1 MNNRSLRSLSARL
14 AFGTGLAGL
23 ACGLACGSAAAASD
37 DLWAQCRGSDA
48 GAAIRACSQIISGPD
63 AAADPDAAKTDHPN
77 ASDRDNAYVLR
88 AGAYLDRG
96 HADAAIADYSTA
108 INLAPANA
116 AAYVG
121 RALAYFHKDD
131 RDRAVID
138 FAVAARLDVQR
149 TDETAIANPDFARIA
164 ALARSFPQEK
174 PDDAAKSDDTG
185 SATAAV
191 RDAGAFCPTR
201 ETARLGFVLVD
212 HKEQRRQQVDPS
224 PGDVRTVDYFVDGER
239 AIIATYYKG
248 MLIVYGSLLES
259 YISSYDIDYAQQDN
273 VEVGQMSHYHASRV
287 TLDGKVTSATVER
300 RVVGREN
307 LAIGDCTFDTF
318 VVESL
323 TEYPDGET
331 THTRAN
337 FSPALKMNLRFTT
350 TAKGSKTYD
359 VSYDDIEPLSK

>member
-1 MNNRSLRSLSARL
+1 MSSKNLHSLSARL
-14 AFGTGLAGL
+14 ALCTGLAGL
-23 ACGLACGSAAAASD
+23 ACGLAFGSTAASGD
-37 DLWAQCRGSDA
+37 DVWAQCRSGEA
-48 GAAIRACSQIISGPD
+48 GVAIRACSQIISGPH
-63 AAADPDAAKTDHPN
+63 AATDPDAAKTDRPD
-77 ASDRDNAYVLR
+77 ASNRDDAHILR

-96 HADAAIADYSTA
+96 QADAAIADYSAA

-116 AAYVG
+116 AAYVD
-121 RALAYFHKDD
+121 RALAYFHKGD

-138 FAVAARLDVQR
+138 FAIAARLDVQK
-149 TDETAIANPDFARIA
+149 TNQTATANLDFAQIA
-164 ALARSFPQEK
+164 ALARSSPQEK
-174 PDDAAKSDDTG
+174 PDGAAKPEDT
-185 SATAAV
+185 ANARTAA
-191 RDAGAFCPTR
+191 RDTGAFCPTR

-212 HKEQRRQQVDPS
+212 HKEQRREQVDPS

-273 VEVGQMSHYHASRV
+273 VEVGQMSRYHASRM

-300 RVVGREN
+300 RVVGREK

-318 VVESL
+318 VVESQ
-323 TEYPDGET
+323 TAYPDGEIAR
-331 THTRAN
+331 TRAN

-350 TAKGSKTYD
+350 TAKDSKSYD

>member
-1 MNNRSLRSLSARL
+1 MSSRGLHSLSARL
-14 AFGTGLAGL
+14 AFCTSLAGL
-23 ACGLACGSAAAASD
+23 VCGLACGSATAAND
-37 DLWAQCRGSDA
+37 DVWAQCRGREA
-48 GAAIRACSQIISGPD
+48 GIAIGACGQIISGPD
-63 AAADPDAAKTDHPN
+63 AATDPDAAKTDRPD
-77 ASDRDNAYVLR
+77 ASDRDNAYILR

-96 HADAAIADYSTA
+96 QADAAIADYSAA

-121 RALAYFHKDD
+121 RARAYFRKGD

-138 FAVAARLDVQR
+138 FAIAARLDVQR
-149 TDETAIANPDFARIA
+149 TNETATANPDFAQIA
-164 ALARSFPQEK
+164 ALARSSPQEK
-174 PDDAAKSDDTG
+174 PDDTANAKAA
-185 SATAAV
+185 A
-191 RDAGAFCPTR
+191 RDAGTFCPTR

-273 VEVGQMSHYHASRV
+273 VEVGQMARYHASRM

-300 RVVGREN
+300 HVVGREK
-307 LAIGDCTFDTF
+307 LVIGDCTFDTF
-318 VVESL
+318 VVESR
-323 TEYPDGET
+323 TEYPDGEIAR
-331 THTRAN
+331 TRAN
-337 FSPALKMNLRFTT
+337 FSPSLKMNLRFTT
-350 TAKGSKTYD
+350 TAKDSKSYE

>member
-1 MNNRSLRSLSARL
+1 MSSKSLRSLSARL
-14 AFGTGLAGL
+14 AFCTGLASL
-23 ACGLACGSAAAASD
+23 ACGLAWGSAAAASD
-37 DLWAQCRGSDA
+37 DQWAQCRGSDA
-48 GAAIRACSQIISGPD
+48 GAAIRACSQIVSGPD
-63 AAADPDAAKTDHPN
+63 AAADPDAAAP
-77 ASDRDNAYVLR
+77 DRDNAYVLR
-88 AGAYLDRG
+88 AGAYLNRG
-96 HADAAIADYSTA
+96 QADAAIADYSAA

-116 AAYVG
+116 AAYLG
-121 RALAYFHKDD
+121 RALAYFRKGDH
-131 RDRAVID
+131 DRAVID
-138 FAVAARLDVQR
+138 FAIAARLDGQR
-149 TDETAIANPDFARIA
+149 TNETATANPDFAQIA
-164 ALARSFPQEK
+164 ALARNSLQDK
-174 PDDAAKSDDTG
+174 PDDTANAKAAAG
-185 SATAAV
+185 
-191 RDAGAFCPTR
+191 DAGAFCPTR

-259 YISSYDIDYAQQDN
+259 YITSYDIDYAQQDN
-273 VEVGQMSHYHASRV
+273 VEVGQLSHYHASRM

-318 VVESL
+318 VVESQ

-331 THTRAN
+331 TRTRAN

-350 TAKGSKTYD
+350 TAKDSKAYD

>member
-1 MNNRSLRSLSARL
+1 MSNRSLGSLFARL
-14 AFGTGLAGL
+14 AFGASLAGL
-23 ACGLACGSAAAASD
+23 TCGLAFGSTATSGD
-37 DLWAQCRGSDA
+37 DVWAQCRGSEA
-48 GAAIRACSQIISGPD
+48 GVAIRACSQIISGPD
-63 AAADPDAAKTDHPN
+63 TATDPDAAKTDRPN
-77 ASDRDNAYVLR
+77 ASDRDNAYILR

-96 HADAAIADYSTA
+96 QADAAIADYSAA

-121 RALAYFHKDD
+121 RALAYFRKGD

-138 FAVAARLDVQR
+138 FAIAARLDIQR
-149 TDETAIANPDFARIA
+149 TNETTTTNPDFARIA
-164 ALARSFPQEK
+164 ALARNSPQEK
-174 PDDAAKSDDTG
+174 PDDTANAKAAAG
-185 SATAAV
+185 
-191 RDAGAFCPTR
+191 DAGVFCPTR
-201 ETARLGFVLVD
+201 ETARRGFVLVD

-259 YISSYDIDYAQQDN
+259 YISSYDIDYTQQDH
-273 VEVGQMSHYHASRV
+273 VEVGQMSRYHASRL

-300 RVVGREN
+300 RVVGREK

-318 VVESL
+318 IVETQ

-331 THTRAN
+331 VGTRAN

-350 TAKGSKTYD
+350 TAKDSKAYD
-359 VSYDDIEPLSK
+359 VSYDDIEPLNK

>member
-1 MNNRSLRSLSARL
+1 MSNTSLRSLSARL

-23 ACGLACGSAAAASD
+23 ACGLVCGSGAAASD
-37 DLWAQCRGSDA
+37 ELWAQCRGSDA
-48 GAAIRACSQIISGPD
+48 GAAIQACSQIISGPD
-63 AAADPDAAKTDHPN
+63 AATDPDVAAP
-77 ASDRDNAYVLR
+77 DRDSAYTFR
-88 AGAYLDRG
+88 AGAYLNRG
-96 HADAAIADYSTA
+96 QADAAIADYSVA
-108 INLAPANA
+108 INLAPVSV

-121 RALAYFHKDD
+121 RALAYFRKGEH
-131 RDRAVID
+131 DRAVID
-138 FAVAARLDVQR
+138 FAVADRLDGWR
-149 TDETAIANPDFARIA
+149 TNETATENPDFAQIA
-164 ALARSFPQEK
+164 ALARNSPQAK
-174 PDDAAKSDDTG
+174 PDDTANAKAAPS
-185 SATAAV
+185 
-191 RDAGAFCPTR
+191 DAGAFCPTR

-259 YISSYDIDYAQQDN
+259 YITSYDIDYAQQDN
-273 VEVGQMSHYHASRV
+273 VEVGQLSHYHASRM

-307 LAIGDCTFDTF
+307 LVIGVCTFDTF
-318 VVESL
+318 VVESQ

-350 TAKGSKTYD
+350 TAEDSKAYD
-359 VSYDDIEPLSK
+359 VSYDEIEPLSK

>member
-1 MNNRSLRSLSARL
+1 MSNRSLRSLSARL
-14 AFGTGLAGL
+14 AFCAGLAGL
-23 ACGLACGSAAAASD
+23 VCGLACGSAAAASD
-37 DLWAQCRGSDA
+37 EVWAQCRGRDA
-48 GAAIRACSQIISGPD
+48 GVAIRGCSQIISGLD
-63 AAADPDAAKTDHPN
+63 AATDPDAAKTDLPN
-77 ASDRDNAYVLR
+77 ASDRDSAYLLR

-96 HADAAIADYSTA
+96 EPDIAIADYSAA

-121 RALAYFHKDD
+121 RALAYFRRGD

-138 FAVAARLDVQR
+138 FAIASRLDIQR
-149 TDETAIANPDFARIA
+149 TDETTATNPDFARIA
-164 ALARSFPQEK
+164 ALARSSPQEK
-174 PDDAAKSDDTG
+174 PDDTANAKAATG
-185 SATAAV
+185 
-191 RDAGAFCPTR
+191 DAGAFCPTR
-201 ETARLGFVLVD
+201 ETARRGFVLVD
-212 HKEQRRQQVDPS
+212 HKEPRHPQVDPS
-224 PGDVRTVDYFVDGER
+224 PGDVRTIDYFVDGER

-273 VEVGQMSHYHASRV
+273 VDVGQLSHYHASRM

-300 RVVGREN
+300 RVVGRES

-318 VVESL
+318 VVESQ

-331 THTRAN
+331 TRTRAN

-350 TAKGSKTYD
+350 TAKDSKAYD

>member
-1 MNNRSLRSLSARL
+1 MSSKSLHSLSARL
-14 AFGTGLAGL
+14 ALCVGLAGL
-23 ACGLACGSAAAASD
+23 ACGLTCGSAAAAND
-37 DLWAQCRGSDA
+37 EVWAHCRGSEA
-48 GAAIRACSQIISGPD
+48 GVAIRACNEIISRPD
-63 AAADPDAAKTDHPN
+63 AATDPEAAKADRLN
-77 ASDRDNAYVLR
+77 ASDRNNAYIFR

-96 HADAAIADYSTA
+96 QADAAIADYSAA

-121 RALAYFHKDD
+121 RALAYFHKGD

-138 FAVAARLDVQR
+138 FAIAARLDVQR
-149 TDETAIANPDFARIA
+149 TSETAAANPNFAQIA
-164 ALARSFPQEK
+164 ALARSSPQEK
-174 PDDAAKSDDTG
+174 PDGAAKPDDT
-185 SATAAV
+185 ANAKTA
-191 RDAGAFCPTR
+191 DGNAGAFCPTR

-259 YISSYDIDYAQQDN
+259 YITSYDIDYTQQDN
-273 VEVGQMSHYHASRV
+273 VEVGQLSRYHASRM

-307 LAIGDCTFDTF
+307 LAIGDCKFDTF
-318 VVESL
+318 VVESQ

-331 THTRAN
+331 AHTRAN

-350 TAKGSKTYD
+350 TAKDAKAYD